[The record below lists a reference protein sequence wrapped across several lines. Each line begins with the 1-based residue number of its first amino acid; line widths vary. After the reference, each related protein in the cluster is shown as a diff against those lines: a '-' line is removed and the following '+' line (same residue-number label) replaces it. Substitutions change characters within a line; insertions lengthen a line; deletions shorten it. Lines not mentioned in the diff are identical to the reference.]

1 MKILYDNGQFNPP
14 QYTVAMDTIMKDA
27 LARIVKEGA
36 DPAAEVKAAAE
47 KCQEE
52 LDRALAG

>member
-1 MKILYDNGQFNPP
+1 MILYDHGQINPP
-14 QYTVAMDTIMKDA
+14 QYTTAMDTIMKDA

-36 DPAAEVKAAAE
+36 DPAAEVEAAAQ

-52 LDRALAG
+52 LDRVLGG